1 MAIGRSK
8 ITVVGA
14 GNVGAS
20 VAMWIT
26 EEELGDVVLVDIIEG
41 AAKGKALDLLEAGP
55 VNKFDI
61 HITGSGRYEETANS
75 DVVVITAGVPRKKD
89 PVTGKFPS
97 RDELVKINQEIV
109 GSVAREVAK
118 YSPNAV
124 VIVVSNP
131 LDAMCHV
138 VLNETGFPSN
148 RVIGMAGA
156 LDTARYKTFIAEA
169 LGVSVRDVHGIVL
182 GGHGDEM
189 VPLPRHTSI
198 AGIPVR
204 EPLAEDKL
212 QAIIERTRKGGG
224 EIVGLLGYS
233 GYYAPA
239 AGVVEMVA
247 AIVKDQKR
255 IIPSAVLLS
264 GQYGYSDLY
273 IGVPAVLGS
282 AGVEKVIEMQLDD
295 TEKAMLDKSA
305 QGSRRRG
312 ERARLL
318 AGVPNE
324 GQKRVDLLN
333 PKITEDTGA
342 ARWAAPLRKA
352 SPLIARPT
360 PRRGRK
366 QGRTHGSR
374 RRLCSARAE
383 RTPSAHCPRTVHLN
397 TFFAPIARA
406 TPPPSRRR
414 RRRSAPAH
422 LG

>member
-1 MAIGRSK
+1 MGRTK

-20 VAMWIT
+20 CAMWIT
-26 EEELGDVVLVDIIEG
+26 NRELGDVVLVDIVEG
-41 AAKGKALDLLEAGP
+41 AAKGKALDLYEAAP

-61 HITGSGRYEETANS
+61 KITGSAGYEETAGS

-97 RDELVKINQEIV
+97 RDELVKVNQEIV

-118 YSPNAV
+118 YSPNAI

-138 VLNETGFPSN
+138 VLKETGFPAN

-156 LDTARYKTFIAEA
+156 LDTARYKSFLAME
-169 LGVSVRDVHGIVL
+169 LGVSVRDIHGIVL

-189 VPLPRHTSI
+189 VPLPRHTSV

-204 EPLAEDKL
+204 ELIAEDKL

-239 AGVVEMVA
+239 AGAVEMVES
-247 AIVKDQKR
+247 IVRDQKR
-255 IIPSAVLLS
+255 VIPSAVLLD
-264 GQYGYSDLY
+264 GQYGYNGLY

-282 AGVEKVIEMQLDD
+282 NGVEKVIEMQLDEN
-295 TEKAMLDKSA
+295 EKSMLEKSA
-305 QGSRRRG
+305 K
-312 ERARLL
+312 AV
-318 AGVPNE
+318 ADVVGV
-324 GQKRVDLLN
+324 
-333 PKITEDTGA
+333 
-342 ARWAAPLRKA
+342 
-352 SPLIARPT
+352 
-360 PRRGRK
+360 
-366 QGRTHGSR
+366 
-374 RRLCSARAE
+374 
-383 RTPSAHCPRTVHLN
+383 
-397 TFFAPIARA
+397 
-406 TPPPSRRR
+406 
-414 RRRSAPAH
+414 
-422 LG
+422 LGY